1 MSKNNKRV
9 VPYSHVDDAEKMIK
23 DLKETLSNL
32 RKFSVDLQKVSKLL
46 KQDRQKA
53 FKINED

>member
-9 VPYSHVDDAEKMIK
+9 VPYSHVDDAEKLLEE
-23 DLKETLSNL
+23 LKETLSNL
-32 RKFSVDLQKVSKLL
+32 RKFSADLDKVNKLL

-53 FKINED
+53 FTINE